1 MGSPYDQLSDPK
13 LMATIMW
20 LESRVEGEEG
30 MRAVGHVLKNRVGF
44 PGFPQTLRAVIFQK
58 NAFSCLIPSNPEY
71 GKLPQ
76 AGDPQFAFCQLIVPQ
91 ILNGSDTDL
100 TKGAHYY
107 ENAKTATSGW
117 FARVIVADTVHHPL
131 LVTIGE
137 QNFYL

>member
-1 MGSPYDQLSDPK
+1 MGSPYDQLSDPE

-20 LESRVEGEEG
+20 LESRGEGEEG

-76 AGDPQFAFCQLIVPQ
+76 AGDPQFA
-91 ILNGSDTDL
+91 NS
-100 TKGAHYY
+100 A
-107 ENAKTATSGW
+107 
-117 FARVIVADTVHHPL
+117 ADSEWLRHRLDQRRAL
-131 LVTIGE
+131 LREREDGD
-137 QNFYL
+137 